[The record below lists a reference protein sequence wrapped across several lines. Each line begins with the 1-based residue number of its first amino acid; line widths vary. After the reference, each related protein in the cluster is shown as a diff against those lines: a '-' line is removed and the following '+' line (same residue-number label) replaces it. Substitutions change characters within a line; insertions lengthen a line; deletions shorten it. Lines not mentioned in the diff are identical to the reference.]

1 MARRSVV
8 VLITTAL
15 TVLSTAAAMSQ
26 AGAEPIWSPTILH
39 VGQINQQEIAPLPNS
54 EPDTL
59 VEPDIE
65 ASPTNPNWAVAATH
79 EGRYPDG
86 GAVDIAY
93 AWTHD
98 GGKTWHR
105 ASVQGITTSA
115 GGVWDRA
122 SDPVVAWGPDGS
134 VYLSILPVNV
144 DCQSAVYV
152 TRSTDGG
159 QTFGTPVLA
168 HYSDTCAY
176 SDDKNWLV
184 VDNFKGSPHFGRLYQ
199 FWTPF
204 ISDAA
209 GNFTGA
215 PQALRWSD
223 DKGRTWSET
232 TYVSDTDIDTQNS
245 QPMIQ
250 PNGAITDA
258 YLNYGHDFDGHE
270 GPEGNVG
277 HHGDDADLK
286 VAAAAPAAA
295 PVGDNWVAR
304 TSHDGGQTWTSEV
317 RITNDAGEGPA
328 GIRCCLP
335 SATADPVSG
344 RLFTAWDSAT
354 PDQVKLSQSLDG
366 RHWSR
371 PVVVSRTDKAGIDRV
386 NVDVT
391 AYRGDVFV
399 SYGTRDTTV
408 ESGRYVQQQVSES
421 PDGVHFRPPVSL
433 GPRSDLN
440 YAAVARGKFPG
451 DYAGSSAVNGRLY
464 VAWALSSAPADP
476 TALFHQVLYGAVLKP

>member
-1 MARRSVV
+1 MPRRISVV
-8 VLITTAL
+8 LTA
-15 TVLSTAAAMSQ
+15 TVLALLSMVAAVSKAS
-26 AGAEPIWSPTILH
+26 ADPTWSPHIQS
-39 VGQINQQEIAPLPNS
+39 VGQIDQQDIAPLPDS

-65 ASPTNPNWAVAATH
+65 VSPTNPDWAVAAAH
-79 EGRYPDG
+79 DGRYPDG
-86 GAVDIAY
+86 GAVDISY

-98 GGKTWHR
+98 GGKTWHH
-105 ASVQGITTSA
+105 APVPGIVTSA
-115 GGVWDRA
+115 GGVWNRA

-144 DCQSAVYV
+144 DCQSGVYV

-159 QTFGTPVLA
+159 KTFGTPVLA

-184 VDNFKGSPHFGRLYQ
+184 VDNFKTSPHYGRLYQ

-204 ISDAA
+204 ISDDQ

-223 DKGRTWSET
+223 DKGKHWSDT
-232 TYVSDTDIDTQNS
+232 TYVSATDIDTQNS

-258 YLNYGHDFDGHE
+258 YLNFGHDFTGHE

-277 HHGDDADLK
+277 HHGDDAALQ
-286 VAAAAPAAA
+286 AAAAAA

-304 TSHDGGQTWTSEV
+304 TSHDGGKTWAPEV
-317 RITNDAGEGPA
+317 LITNDAGEGPQ

-335 SATADPVSG
+335 SATADPVTG

-354 PDQVKLSQSLDG
+354 PDQVKLASSFDG
-366 RHWSR
+366 RHWSQPR
-371 PVVVSRTDKAGIDRV
+371 LVSVSDKPGLDRV

-391 AYRGDVFV
+391 AYRGEVFV

-408 ESGRYVQQQVSES
+408 ESGRFVQQQVSES
-421 PDGVHFRPPVSL
+421 PDGVHFSAPVSL
-433 GPRSDLN
+433 GPPSDLN
-440 YAAVARGKFPG
+440 FAAVARGKFPG
-451 DYAGSSAVNGRLY
+451 DYAGSSATNGRLY
-464 VAWALSSAPADP
+464 VAWCRSSAPADP
-476 TALFHQVLYGAVLKP
+476 TATFHQTLYAAVIRP